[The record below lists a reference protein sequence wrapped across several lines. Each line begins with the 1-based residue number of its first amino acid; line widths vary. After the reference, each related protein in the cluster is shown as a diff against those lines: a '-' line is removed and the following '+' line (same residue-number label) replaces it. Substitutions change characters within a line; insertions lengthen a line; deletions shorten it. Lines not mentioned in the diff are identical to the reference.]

1 MKRFLMILSLALI
14 AFVSLSGQETL
25 SAVVLKP
32 QVPDSIELSD
42 ELKGI
47 LQKKM
52 VQMCTQNGVEAGES
66 RYVIYP
72 EIRVKG
78 AEMTA
83 TIPPKCVLELA
94 VIVKVVDSQTDERI
108 SQTDFILKAIE
119 SDQDKA
125 LYKAISRMN
134 VKTSKI
140 RKFMVVTKDKI
151 EELCK

>member
-14 AFVSLSGQETL
+14 AFVSLSGQETS

-32 QVPDSIELSD
+32 HVPDSIELSD
-42 ELKGI
+42 ELRGI

-66 RYVIYP
+66 RDVIYP

-94 VIVKVVDSQTDERI
+94 VIVKVADSQTDERI
-108 SQTDFILKAIE
+108 SQTDFVLKAIE

>member
-1 MKRFLMILSLALI
+1 MKRFLMILSLA
-14 AFVSLSGQETL
+14 FVGFISLFGQDAA

-32 QVPDSIELSD
+32 EVSDTIELSD
-42 ELKGI
+42 ELRGI

-52 VQMCTQNGVEAGES
+52 EQMCIQNGVEAGES
-66 RYVIYP
+66 KYVIYP

-108 SQTDFILKAIE
+108 SQTDFVLKAIE

>member
-1 MKRFLMILSLALI
+1 MILSLT
-14 AFVSLSGQETL
+14 FVGFISLFGQDAV

-32 QVPDSIELSD
+32 EVPDTIELSD
-42 ELKGI
+42 ELRGI

-66 RYVIYP
+66 KYVIYP

-108 SQTDFILKAIE
+108 SQTDFVLKAIE

>member
-1 MKRFLMILSLALI
+1 MKRFLMILSLT
-14 AFVSLSGQETL
+14 FVGFISLFGQDAA

-32 QVPDSIELSD
+32 EVPDTIELSD

-52 VQMCTQNGVEAGES
+52 VQMCTQNGVEAGDS
-66 RYVIYP
+66 KYVIYP

-78 AEMTA
+78 ADMTA
-83 TIPPKCVLELA
+83 SIPPKCVLELA
-94 VIVKVVDSQTDERI
+94 VIVNVVDSETGERI
-108 SQTDFILKAIE
+108 SQTDFILKSIE
-119 SDQDKA
+119 SNQEKA
-125 LYKAISRMN
+125 MYKAISKMN
-134 VKTSKI
+134 VRTSKI

>member
-1 MKRFLMILSLALI
+1 MILSLALI
-14 AFVSLSGQETL
+14 AFVSLSGQET
-25 SAVVLKP
+25 SFAVVLKP
-32 QVPDSIELSD
+32 HVPDSIELSD

-66 RYVIYP
+66 KYVIYP

-108 SQTDFILKAIE
+108 SQTDFVLKAIE

>member
-1 MKRFLMILSLALI
+1 MKRFLMILSLAII
-14 AFVSLSGQETL
+14 AFVSLSGQETS

-32 QVPDSIELSD
+32 HVPDSIELSD
-42 ELKGI
+42 ELRGI

-83 TIPPKCVLELA
+83 TIPPKCMLELA

-108 SQTDFILKAIE
+108 SQTDFVLKAIE

>member
-14 AFVSLSGQETL
+14 AFVSLSGQETS

-32 QVPDSIELSD
+32 HVPDSIELSD
-42 ELKGI
+42 ELRGI

-52 VQMCTQNGVEAGES
+52 EQMCTQNGVEAGES
-66 RYVIYP
+66 KYVIYP

-94 VIVKVVDSQTDERI
+94 VIVKVADSLTEEGI

-134 VKTSKI
+134 VKTSRI

>member
-1 MKRFLMILSLALI
+1 MKRFLMILSMALI
-14 AFVSLSGQETL
+14 AFVSLSGQETS

-52 VQMCTQNGVEAGES
+52 EQMCTQNGVEAGES
-66 RYVIYP
+66 KYVIYP

-94 VIVKVVDSQTDERI
+94 MIVKVVDSQTDERI
-108 SQTDFILKAIE
+108 SQTDFVLKAIE

>member
-1 MKRFLMILSLALI
+1 MRRFLMILSLALI
-14 AFVSLSGQETL
+14 AFVSLSGQETS

-32 QVPDSIELSD
+32 HVPDSIELSD

-78 AEMTA
+78 ADMTA

-108 SQTDFILKAIE
+108 SQTDFVLKAIE

>member
-1 MKRFLMILSLALI
+1 MIFSLA
-14 AFVSLSGQETL
+14 FVGFISLFGQDAA

-32 QVPDSIELSD
+32 EVPDTIELSD

-47 LQKKM
+47 LQEKM
-52 VQMCTQNGVEAGES
+52 VQMCTQNGVEAGDS
-66 RYVIYP
+66 KYVIYP

-78 AEMTA
+78 ADMTA
-83 TIPPKCVLELA
+83 SIPPKCVLELA
-94 VIVKVVDSQTDERI
+94 VIVNVVDSQTDERI
-108 SQTDFILKAIE
+108 SQTDFVLKAIE

>member
-14 AFVSLSGQETL
+14 AFVSLSGQETS

-42 ELKGI
+42 ELRGI

-52 VQMCTQNGVEAGES
+52 EQMCTQNGVEAGES
-66 RYVIYP
+66 KYVIYP

-94 VIVKVVDSQTDERI
+94 VIVKVADSLTEEGI
-108 SQTDFILKAIE
+108 SQTDFVLKAIE

-134 VKTSKI
+134 VKTSRI

>member
-1 MKRFLMILSLALI
+1 MILSLT
-14 AFVSLSGQETL
+14 FVGFISLFGQDAV

-32 QVPDSIELSD
+32 EVPDTIELSD

-66 RYVIYP
+66 KYVIYP

-108 SQTDFILKAIE
+108 SQTDFVLKAIE

>member
-1 MKRFLMILSLALI
+1 MILSLAFI
-14 AFVSLSGQETL
+14 AFVSLSGQET
-25 SAVVLKP
+25 SFAVVLKP
-32 QVPDSIELSD
+32 HVPDSIELSD

-66 RYVIYP
+66 KYVIYP

-108 SQTDFILKAIE
+108 SQTDFVLKAIE

>member
-14 AFVSLSGQETL
+14 AFVSLSGQETS

-32 QVPDSIELSD
+32 HVPDSIELSD
-42 ELKGI
+42 ELRGI

-94 VIVKVVDSQTDERI
+94 VIVKVADSQTDERI
-108 SQTDFILKAIE
+108 SQTDFVLKAIE

>member
-1 MKRFLMILSLALI
+1 MILSLALI
-14 AFVSLSGQETL
+14 AFVSLSGQETS

-66 RYVIYP
+66 KYVIYP

-108 SQTDFILKAIE
+108 SQTDFILKSIE
-119 SDQDKA
+119 SNQEKA
-125 LYKAISRMN
+125 MYKAISKMN
-134 VKTSKI
+134 VRTSKI

-151 EELCK
+151 EKLCK

>member
-1 MKRFLMILSLALI
+1 MILSLT
-14 AFVSLSGQETL
+14 FVGFISLLGQDAA

-32 QVPDSIELSD
+32 EVSDTIELSD

-52 VQMCTQNGVEAGES
+52 VQMCTQNGVEVGDS
-66 RYVIYP
+66 KYVIYP

-78 AEMTA
+78 ADMTA
-83 TIPPKCVLELA
+83 SIPPKCVLELA
-94 VIVKVVDSQTDERI
+94 VIVNVVDSETGERI
-108 SQTDFILKAIE
+108 SQTDFILKSIE
-119 SDQDKA
+119 SNQEKA
-125 LYKAISRMN
+125 MYKAISKMN
-134 VKTSKI
+134 VRTSKI

>member
-14 AFVSLSGQETL
+14 AFVSLSGQET
-25 SAVVLKP
+25 SFAVVLKP
-32 QVPDSIELSD
+32 HVPDSIELSD

-66 RYVIYP
+66 KYVIYP

-108 SQTDFILKAIE
+108 SQTDFVLKAIE

>member
-14 AFVSLSGQETL
+14 AFVSLSGQETS

-66 RYVIYP
+66 KYVIYP

-108 SQTDFILKAIE
+108 SQTDFVLKAIE

>member
-1 MKRFLMILSLALI
+1 MILSLALI
-14 AFVSLSGQETL
+14 AFVSLSGQETS

-32 QVPDSIELSD
+32 HVPDSIELSD

-47 LQKKM
+47 LQNKM
-52 VQMCTQNGVEAGES
+52 VQMCTQNGVEAGDS
-66 RYVIYP
+66 KYVIYP

-83 TIPPKCVLELA
+83 TIPPKCVLELS
-94 VIVKVVDSQTDERI
+94 VIVKVADSLTEGGI
-108 SQTDFILKAIE
+108 SQTDFVLKAIE

>member
-1 MKRFLMILSLALI
+1 MKRFLMILSLT
-14 AFVSLSGQETL
+14 FVGFISLFGQDAA

-32 QVPDSIELSD
+32 EVPDTIELSD

-47 LQKKM
+47 LQEKM
-52 VQMCTQNGVEAGES
+52 VQMCTQNGVEAGDS
-66 RYVIYP
+66 KYVIYP

-78 AEMTA
+78 ADMTA
-83 TIPPKCVLELA
+83 SIPPKCVLELA
-94 VIVKVVDSQTDERI
+94 VIVNVVDSQTDERI
-108 SQTDFILKAIE
+108 SQTDFVLKAIE